1 MGIFASYKGYLPVYF
16 KGYRIFGTPYT
27 SLSSYH
33 NYYSTYYLHKVGF
46 FLLFTD
52 AFDREYRLAFTRL
65 SAGELKRL
73 QRDDRPRTDNVMWC
87 RKVFMDLE
95 V

>member
-1 MGIFASYKGYLPVYF
+1 MLSQVIMIFTLLKIYTKFYF
-16 KGYRIFGTPYT
+16 
-27 SLSSYH
+27 
-33 NYYSTYYLHKVGF
+33 
-46 FLLFTD
+46 LFTD